1 MGNPNDFDFWFQK
14 AMKGGWFFEDIQ
26 RSLKLNPH
34 HIDSWIYYA
43 GYYASSIDKNDK
55 TVEILNELLKYE
67 PKNDD
72 SPSLFEYVM
81 KKVQVYTDDDAPMKK
96 VKPNPP
102 YFDSKYIKRYC
113 GEWLIA
119 VAYYWKNQKFSEAY
133 DALKKAISYPRNKNK
148 AILWHFYLVLY
159 LASKEY
165 NKAIEYGVKAVE
177 LDPKFKYAWQQ
188 LGKTYYRNGD
198 YTQAISCID
207 KALRLDKFF
216 EPAIELKKE
225 INLKT
230 EEIKK
235 LEKKNTFIYQRQQL
249 SKEERDF
256 LLDLEKECE
265 KPIPVVSEIKW
276 EDIVPN
282 FGFVVKNSHIIKL
295 GLTLEAHSIKLIP
308 ESIRNLKYLEV
319 LIIRGIHN
327 LQRFPEGLIFLKNL
341 KYLRY
346 EHCPLPYN
354 TVLNPNSLPKI
365 ICNLRSLEKLHLD
378 KSSITILPDCLAF
391 LPNLNQINILCPNLK
406 IIPPVIK
413 EYFEYQEYQRPLR
426 RYLNR
431 IKSPSKKDY
440 ISPDTIY
447 NQFLLKRKSEAES
460 IKDLI
465 NLIEKSDLLDTKIK
479 GINLFK
485 KYPSKNEEEFKF
497 LKRLMT
503 SAPKAE
509 HEYPIL
515 QRIVTTDP
523 SILIRIAAIE
533 VILYKFAD
541 IAYESIKSVLMN
553 EKALQVNEFIR
564 KAIQNSNSP
573 GIQKIK
579 NEFQDILIIK
589 DIEKLIGQPLRELTD
604 FIVIKKKYYGIQ
616 GPHGYIKKGNR
627 ITHLG
632 LLMNS
637 PFQQHD
643 LTSLPNNIGDLNHL
657 EELKLTSCQHLTNLP
672 EEIGQLKNLRKLVCT
687 DCKSLN
693 SLPKNIGDLENL
705 EHLKLSK
712 CYSLKRIPLTISKLK
727 KLKVLELKDCW
738 SFISL
743 PENLKGLE
751 SLKILSL
758 TNCKSLINLP
768 KTIAELHNLEEIKL
782 EKCRNLETL
791 PDKIG
796 NIKSLKILNLRSC
809 SHLKKIPKSFGNLV
823 NQKELDLSYCY
834 YLKNLPETIR
844 NLKELKKISL
854 RGCRELQ
861 SIPESLGNLEN
872 LEELNLFACRKM
884 TSLPN
889 SIGKLRNLKKLE
901 LSYCESLSSLPKSV
915 VNLKNLEY
923 VNLEGCNSLISL
935 PENITFLDELRGLK
949 KKISPNRESII
960 KFRYDRLDL
969 ELKEYQEKRY
979 SELKYTPI
987 ILTEKIQNLIK
998 RGVDPKD
1005 AEILVKFFRFLDW
1018 DLPKSDIYEDLD
1030 RDQDDMYHLH
1040 HFKIN
1045 NKGKVTELHLH
1056 CTDAIYLSIFP
1067 DYLCSLDKLE
1077 VIRFPNNLFEDI
1089 PECIINLKSLR
1100 VLEVGNIETPNP
1112 SIPDSL
1118 KSFIVTLENYNKFYG

>member
-1 MGNPNDFDFWFQK
+1 MSNPNNYDFWFQK
-14 AMKGGWFFEDIQ
+14 AMSGVENIQ
-26 RSLKLNPH
+26 RSLRLNPH

-43 GYYASSIDKNDK
+43 GYYASSVDENDK
-55 TVEILNELLKYE
+55 TVEVVNELFKYE
-67 PKNDD
+67 PKPGK
-72 SPSLFEYVM
+72 SPSLFEYVL
-81 KKVQVYTDDDAPMKK
+81 KKVQNYTDDDAPLKK
-96 VKPNPP
+96 FRPERS
-102 YFDSKYIKRYC
+102 YYMRYC

-119 VAYYWKNQKFSEAY
+119 ATYYLKTSKISEAWE
-133 DALKKAISYPRNKNK
+133 AFEKAISFPRNKNK
-148 AILWHFYLVLY
+148 AILWYILLVLD
-159 LASKEY
+159 LISKKY
-165 NKAIEYGVKAVE
+165 DKAIENGEKAVE
-177 LDPKFKYAWQQ
+177 VDPKFKYAWQQ
-188 LGKTYYRNGD
+188 LGKAYFCKGD
-198 YTQAISCID
+198 YYHAINCNE
-207 KALRLDKFF
+207 KALGLDEFF
-216 EPAIELKKE
+216 DLSLKLREE
-225 INLKT
+225 IQTKT

-235 LEKKNTFIYQRQQL
+235 LGRQNIFSYQRQHL

-265 KPIPVVSEIKW
+265 KSIPVISEVNW
-276 EDIVPN
+276 DGVHPS
-282 FGFVVKNSHIIKL
+282 FGFVPKNGHIVEL

-308 ESIRNLKYLEV
+308 ESIKNLKNLEV
-319 LIIRGIHN
+319 LTIRGIYN
-327 LQRFPEGLIFLKNL
+327 LQKFPEALIFLKNL

-378 KSSITILPDCLAF
+378 LSSITILPDCLAF
-391 LPNLNQINILCPNLK
+391 LPNLNEINIPCPNLK
-406 IIPPVIK
+406 LIPPFIK
-413 EYFEYQEYQRPLR
+413 EYFEYQEFQKPLR
-426 RYLNR
+426 RYLIR
-431 IKSPSKKDY
+431 KKSPSRKDD

-447 NQFLLKRKSEAES
+447 NQFLLKSKSEAES

-465 NLIEKSDLLDTKIK
+465 NVIEKSELLEIKIK
-479 GINLFK
+479 GIKLLK
-485 KYPSKNEEEFKF
+485 KFPSKNEEEFKF
-497 LKRLMT
+497 LKRLMI
-503 SAPKAE
+503 SAPNVE
-509 HEYPIL
+509 HEFKIL
-515 QRIVTTDP
+515 QRIMTTDP

-533 VILYKFAD
+533 VILYKFTD

-564 KAIQNSNSP
+564 KAIQNSDSP

-579 NEFQDILIIK
+579 NEFQDILVIK

-604 FIVIKKKYYGIQ
+604 FKVIKKKYYGIQ

-672 EEIGQLKNLRKLVCT
+672 EEIGKLKNLRKLVCT

-693 SLPKNIGDLENL
+693 SLPKNIGNLENL

-712 CYSLKRIPLTISKLK
+712 CYSLKRIPPTISKLK

-751 SLKILSL
+751 SLKILNL
-758 TNCKSLINLP
+758 TNCKSFKNLP

-834 YLKNLPETIR
+834 YLKNLPETIG
-844 NLKELKKISL
+844 NLKELKRISL
-854 RGCRELQ
+854 RGCRELK
-861 SIPESLGNLEN
+861 SIPESMSNLTY
-872 LEELNLFACRKM
+872 LEELNFYACRKLASLPKDIENLANLKRLSLSYCDSLS
-884 TSLPN
+884 SLPN
-889 SIGKLRNLKKLE
+889 SI
-901 LSYCESLSSLPKSV
+901 
-915 VNLKNLEY
+915 VNLKNLEF
-923 VNLEGCNSLISL
+923 VNLEGCFSLNSL
-935 PENITFLDELRGLK
+935 PETDKFLDEFREFK
-949 KKISPNRESII
+949 KKLSPIRESRT
-960 KFRYDRLDL
+960 KFHYDRLDL
-969 ELKEYQEKRY
+969 KLKEYQEKRY
-979 SELKYTPI
+979 SELKSAPI
-987 ILTEKIQNLIK
+987 ILIEKIQNLIR
-998 RGVDPKD
+998 RGVDPED
-1005 AEILVKFFRFLDW
+1005 AKILIRFFRFLEW
-1018 DLPKSDIYEDLD
+1018 DLKKSESYKDLD
-1030 RDQDDMYHLH
+1030 RDQGDMWPLDHY
-1040 HFKIN
+1040 KIN
-1045 NKGKVTELHLH
+1045 ENGKVIELHLH
-1056 CTDAIYLSIFP
+1056 HGDQIYLTFIP
-1067 DYLCSLDKLE
+1067 DYLCSLDSLE
-1077 VIRFPNNLFEDI
+1077 IIRFPNNLIETI

-1100 VLEVGNIETPNP
+1100 ALELRNVEQPNP
-1112 SIPDSL
+1112 AVPDSV
-1118 KSFIVTLENYNKFYG
+1118 KSFIQSLESYNSF